1 MEHTV
6 QLLNLQFPYM
16 LLIVV
21 LSAWALGDALRW
33 SAELTELGN
42 FSVRVDQRDSSKQ
55 QGLLPLQAILVVTK
69 NPNPPK
75 GIETHHLAVLA
86 PAGDQR
92 SPWTSMVNRHHQ
104 PSSSRI

>member
-16 LLIVV
+16 LLIAV

-42 FSVRVDQRDSSKQ
+42 FSVRVDQRDSS
-55 QGLLPLQAILVVTK
+55 
-69 NPNPPK
+69 
-75 GIETHHLAVLA
+75 
-86 PAGDQR
+86 
-92 SPWTSMVNRHHQ
+92 
-104 PSSSRI
+104 